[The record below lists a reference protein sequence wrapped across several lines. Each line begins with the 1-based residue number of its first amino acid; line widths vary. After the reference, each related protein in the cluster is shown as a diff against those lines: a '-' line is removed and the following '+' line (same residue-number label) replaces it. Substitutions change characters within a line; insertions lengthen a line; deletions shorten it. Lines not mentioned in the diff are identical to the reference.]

1 MEIRNHNIF
10 IITDHKNKT
19 IEKDGY
25 KIQVIPVWEWL
36 TRDDFLQQFAC
47 FLPRI
52 SQITQIYFRN
62 NLNHIYFKVGN
73 DAYLGSSS

>member
-10 IITDHKNKT
+10 IITDHKNET

-36 TRDDFLQQFAC
+36 TRDDF
-47 FLPRI
+47 
-52 SQITQIYFRN
+52 YN
-62 NLNHIYFKVGN
+62 
-73 DAYLGSSS
+73 SSLVSYH